1 MRRFTTPPRAI
12 RKAKLDN
19 LVLVPA
25 SLLPLK
31 GQFQAIANQ
40 QAPGTTLV
48 VLPAGDSLP
57 RRTLERVA
65 SRMQQKGQPVKMLV
79 GNPRAVGG
87 VY

>member
-1 MRRFTTPPRAI
+1 MRHFTSPPHAL

-31 GQFQAIANQ
+31 GEFQAIANQ
-40 QAPGTTLV
+40 EAAGTTLI

-65 SRMQQKGQPVKMLV
+65 TRLQQKGQSVRILNTPLV
-79 GNPRAVGG
+79 
-87 VY
+87 

>member
-1 MRRFTTPPRAI
+1 MRSFTSPPQAL

-31 GQFQAIANQ
+31 GEFQAIANQ
-40 QAPGTTLV
+40 QPAGTTLV

-57 RRTLERVA
+57 RQTLERVA
-65 SRMQQKGQPVKMLV
+65 SRMQEKGQLV
-79 GNPRAVGG
+79 RILNAPLVQM
-87 VY
+87 

>member
-1 MRRFTTPPRAI
+1 MVSFTPPPRAL

-25 SLLPLK
+25 SLLPRK
-31 GQFQAIANQ
+31 GHYQAIANQ

-65 SRMQQKGQPVKMLV
+65 SRMQAKGQLV
-79 GNPRAVGG
+79 RIMNASLVQM
-87 VY
+87 